1 MKKLAGSLLA
11 VLFLALVAA
20 PVFAADA
27 SKEATPTAKT
37 MRHKVAK
44 KHHHKKAAKKKK
56 GEMNPSG
63 TPVPKK

>member
-1 MKKLAGSLLA
+1 MKKLAGSILA
-11 VLFLALVAA
+11 VLFLVSVAG

-37 MRHKVAK
+37 MKHKVA

-56 GEMNPSG
+56 GEMSPTG